1 MEVGIRELRGRLSDY
16 LARVREG
23 EEVVVTDRGA
33 AVARIVPVTGGR
45 ALDRLVA
52 EGLVS
57 PATRPAR
64 TRPARRVRSR
74 GGVSDLVGE
83 QRR

>member
-23 EEVVVTDRGA
+23 DEVIVTDRGA
-33 AVARIVPVTGGR
+33 AFARIVPIKGGR
-45 ALDRLVA
+45 TLDRAIA
-52 EGLVS
+52 EGIVS
-57 PATRPAR
+57 PAREPGR
-64 TRPARRVRSR
+64 TRPAQRVKSR
-74 GGVSDLVGE
+74 GNVSDLVSE